1 MPVGQRVATD
11 LRVGARIVDIDD
23 AADGLVLE
31 PLAGVPHMDAG
42 TLGEVGR
49 RRGPA
54 IGEGLV
60 QTEALAEVDRLEVER
75 PEGGLEQ
82 ASRQR
87 VATSLGFGDG
97 VLDGGG
103 RSRHGARG
111 CQPRPASTM
120 DIRRVV
126 ATTAPSRPRVSRRR
140 PPRAAASGIGR
151 WTSTGRM

>member
-1 MPVGQRVATD
+1 VPIGQHVATD

-23 AADGLVLE
+23 AGDGLVLE
-31 PLAGVPHMDAG
+31 PLAGVSHVDAR

-54 IGEGLV
+54 IGERLV

-75 PEGGLEQ
+75 PESGLEQ

-87 VATSLGFGDG
+87 VATSLGLGDG

-103 RSRHGARG
+103 RSRHDPRG
-111 CQPRPASTM
+111 CQPGPASTM
-120 DIRRVV
+120 DIRRVD
-126 ATTAPSRPRVSRRR
+126 ATPDPRP
-140 PPRAAASGIGR
+140 
-151 WTSTGRM
+151 